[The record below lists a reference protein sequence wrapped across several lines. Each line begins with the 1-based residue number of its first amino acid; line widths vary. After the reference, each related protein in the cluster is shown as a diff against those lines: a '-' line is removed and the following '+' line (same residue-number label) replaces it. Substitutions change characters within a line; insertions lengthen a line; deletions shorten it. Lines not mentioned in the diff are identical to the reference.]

1 MCPIS
6 QHGCPRSSCSVF
18 HVAPA
23 VAKQR
28 VPTFSQECH
37 NRKVGLE
44 SAGDQKGPLKIQFV
58 AHLIGPFLYCCEIVL
73 EQL

>member
-44 SAGDQKGPLKIQFV
+44 SAGDQKGPLKIQ
-58 AHLIGPFLYCCEIVL
+58 
-73 EQL
+73 